1 MCVIGLMINLI
12 TILLGGRTYS
22 QYDYPSLH
30 TIISIMR
37 RLYVPSFNILTIND
51 QVHEDEIDI
60 DVETVDPECGRLHG
74 VVNLGAGPHVH
85 LLGGGLVGLQLQR
98 GCPALG
104 LPRLSGLKLEE
115 LWRVVEDGE
124 EEDGHNVELRPPA
137 PGNLGQRNGI
147 NWCRVDKIS

>member
-12 TILLGGRTYS
+12 TILLGMRTYS
-22 QYDYPSLH
+22 QHYHPSLH

-60 DVETVDPECGRLHG
+60 DVETVDPEGSGLHG

-85 LLGGGLVGLQLQR
+85 LLGGGLVGLQL
-98 GCPALG
+98 
-104 LPRLSGLKLEE
+104 
-115 LWRVVEDGE
+115 
-124 EEDGHNVELRPPA
+124 
-137 PGNLGQRNGI
+137 
-147 NWCRVDKIS
+147 